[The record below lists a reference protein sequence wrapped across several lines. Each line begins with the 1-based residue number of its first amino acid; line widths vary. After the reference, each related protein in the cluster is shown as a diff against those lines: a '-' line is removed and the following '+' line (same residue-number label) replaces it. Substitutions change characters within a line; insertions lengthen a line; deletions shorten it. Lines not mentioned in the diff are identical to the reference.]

1 MEPYIIHV
9 HSAQALLLLRCA
21 VVRRPVVYT
30 LHTFRCNFP
39 LWLFRAFDRITGSYI
54 AIGDACRSLLEEAV
68 RRPVILIRNG
78 VPATFSRA
86 TPRKA
91 PRRDPVLLSA
101 GALTPQKDYA
111 TLIRDRKSTRLNSS
125 H

>member
-1 MEPYIIHV
+1 M
-9 HSAQALLLLRCA
+9 
-21 VVRRPVVYT
+21 
-30 LHTFRCNFP
+30 
-39 LWLFRAFDRITGSYI
+39 
-54 AIGDACRSLLEEAV
+54 
-68 RRPVILIRNG
+68 PVILIRNG

-111 TLIRDRKSTRLNSS
+111 TLIRAAAIVVREMASSDRTQRFRIAGDGPEMEALPALIGGLGRGVMIEVLGPTLGVQECREGTS
-125 H
+125 